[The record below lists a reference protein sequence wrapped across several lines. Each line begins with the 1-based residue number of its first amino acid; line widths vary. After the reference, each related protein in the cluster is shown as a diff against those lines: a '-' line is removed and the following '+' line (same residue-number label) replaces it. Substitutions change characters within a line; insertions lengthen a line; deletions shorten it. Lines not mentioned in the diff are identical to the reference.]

1 MEDTKFKYLKITFE
15 NGFEMEFRNV
25 EASTLSMGD
34 KKCIYIYIYCRFGK
48 REAWMVYKRQCSYDC
63 N

>member
-34 KKCIYIYIYCRFGK
+34 KKCIYIYILSI
-48 REAWMVYKRQCSYDC
+48 W
-63 N
+63 